1 MQPKGIP
8 RYLGNT
14 FSILSRQT
22 LLKISEIF
30 DIVRSKF
37 FKMVNKMTVQ
47 EVLDEIM
54 ADQDSGD
61 SDFEDESGD
70 FFIANCS
77 ALTHVY
83 PVHAHRCSETES
95 EGSDLAP
102 VSDVEIDVNE
112 NYQDFTHTQ
121 NPLKLGVK

>member
-30 DIVRSKF
+30 DIVRSKI
-37 FKMVNKMTVQ
+37 FKMANKMTVR
-47 EVLDEIM
+47 EILDELV
-54 ADQDSGD
+54 ADQDL
-61 SDFEDESGD
+61 DFDNESGD
-70 FFIANCS
+70 FLSQI
-77 ALTHVY
+77 LLLWHTY
-83 PVHAHRCSETES
+83 ILYMYAHRGSETES

-102 VSDVEIDVNE
+102 VSDVEMDVDE
-112 NYQDFTHTQ
+112 NYQDFTTPQ